1 MTVYIEYVII
11 DNLIIDYLILKATF
25 SLMKISYRKRR
36 LFLCAFLGALIALVY
51 PLLEINQII
60 LTLVKILSGLLILLL
75 ANDYKTVKSFYISA
89 VIFFSLVFLTGGAV
103 IGIYNIFSIPLST
116 EISVALVFLPVYL
129 IIKSI
134 GEFIGYF
141 YKRKEIVS
149 FLYKV
154 ELKVYGKT
162 LTATGF
168 LDTGN
173 SAFDKGQPI
182 IFCNQVFAS
191 KLLQE
196 HLIKTKFSKILIA
209 TATGEKENLSF
220 KLDELVLYIENK
232 AHTFNDIRVCIAKIK
247 SSDYD
252 IILHPA
258 LIKESYESQD
268 NKTSK
273 KVC

>member
-196 HLIKTKFSKILIA
+196 HLIKTKFSKILIT